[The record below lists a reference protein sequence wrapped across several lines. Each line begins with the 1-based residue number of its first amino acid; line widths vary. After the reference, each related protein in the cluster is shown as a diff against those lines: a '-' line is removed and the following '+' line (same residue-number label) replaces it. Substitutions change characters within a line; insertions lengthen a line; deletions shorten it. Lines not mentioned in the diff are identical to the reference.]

1 MTKLWAV
8 DKTWN
13 MEHPGTSNNYD
24 NYGKKCVKL
33 NVGLAHVTNWSP
45 GWSPELDLVQLLIKS
60 RPSRTYKDIEE
71 NIEAQTVAT
80 ASISTKG
87 RSVRDCLPEG
97 KMTWKKMMR
106 PTG

>member
-8 DKTWN
+8 DKIWN

-24 NYGKKCVKL
+24 NYEKKMCKIKIWAYSRDQL
-33 NVGLAHVTNWSP
+33 EPRLVTK
-45 GWSPELDLVQLLIKS
+45 LDLVQLLKKS

-97 KMTWKKMMR
+97 K
-106 PTG
+106 